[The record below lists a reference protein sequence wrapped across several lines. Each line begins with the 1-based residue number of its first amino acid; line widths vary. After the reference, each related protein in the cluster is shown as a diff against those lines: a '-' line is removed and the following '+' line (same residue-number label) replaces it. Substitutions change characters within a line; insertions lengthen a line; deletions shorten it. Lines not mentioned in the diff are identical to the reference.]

1 MLLTNWSRVLN
12 LCDKSGIGLANAC
25 WFEESQLMGK
35 TLNCEIGMLNLQELS
50 RYYKGASFLPRLNN
64 EIAKSHNENT

>member
-1 MLLTNWSRVLN
+1 MW
-12 LCDKSGIGLANAC
+12 
-25 WFEESQLMGK
+25 K
-35 TLNCEIGMLNLQELS
+35 TLNCEIGMLSLQELS